1 MMDLCALFYLC
12 HSKMFV
18 VAMDN
23 THHNYKVLSWNV
35 RGMNNPAR
43 QEDLRQ
49 ITAQFSPDIAFI

>member
-1 MMDLCALFYLC
+1 
-12 HSKMFV
+12 MFV

-49 ITAQFSPDIAFI
+49 ITAQFSPDIVFI